1 MVSRSN
7 FSSGDVHNIVVGEL
21 ARCLTIIWST
31 FQIFVR
37 VGGSAGRRF
46 VCDVKAFY
54 FRVYDPIRKTSSP
67 VKNCT
72 SRFDL
77 KFSYIV
83 TCTYHQKNVFCR
95 GSVSLLCIDVGRY
108 VVY

>member
-1 MVSRSN
+1 MFDHYLVHFSN
-7 FSSGDVHNIVVGEL
+7 LRTCG
-21 ARCLTIIWST
+21 
-31 FQIFVR
+31 R
-37 VGGSAGRRF
+37 VPGRRF
-46 VCDVKAFY
+46 VCDVKAFH

-67 VKNCT
+67 LKNCT